1 MRLSH
6 ICTDSQTNA
15 QTHSRTDTSENR
27 ILLVPKVFSGGG
39 TVNYMFGMLFVV
51 DEIKTID
58 FKAAYRICIYMGLQE
73 ADNVD
78 LISIPLIL

>member
-1 MRLSH
+1 
-6 ICTDSQTNA
+6 
-15 QTHSRTDTSENR
+15 
-27 ILLVPKVFSGGG
+27 
-39 TVNYMFGMLFVV
+39 MFGMLFVV

-58 FKAAYRICIYMGLQE
+58 FKAAYRICIYMGLHE